1 MKFIPKIKQIIGG
14 KIPGILKDPLTGLTF
29 NGPFVQDFLGN
40 FFKGTKITKDS
51 KPLEFV
57 PDEQLAQ
64 QTLGLVNEYRSPTP
78 VEYSKGLFIRYF
90 VKDGRSGIVVEV
102 GKDQY
107 LRERKQNKLYRRTL
121 KVQWYVTG
129 DVEDKIINGYIY
141 PGTRAKNQDVIDQAE
156 KELPGIGQQILK
168 DPTQFVRK

>member
-14 KIPGILKDPLTGLTF
+14 KIPGILKDPISGLKY

-57 PDEQLAQ
+57 PNEQLAQ
-64 QTLGLVNEYRSPTP
+64 ETLGLVNEYRTPSPK
-78 VEYSKGLFIRYF
+78 EYEKGEFIRYF

-107 LRERKQNKLYRRTL
+107 LRERRRNKLYRRTL
-121 KVQWYVTG
+121 KVLWYVTG
-129 DVEDKIINGYIY
+129 EPEDQVINGYLY
-141 PGTRAKNQDVIDQAE
+141 PGTKAKNQDVINQAE
-156 KELPGIGQQILK
+156 KELSGIGEQILK
-168 DPTQFVRK
+168 DPSQFVRK

>member
-14 KIPGILKDPLTGLTF
+14 KIPGILKDPKTGLTF

-57 PDEQLAQ
+57 PNEQAAQ
-64 QTLGLVNEYRSPTP
+64 QTLGLTNEYRQPTP
-78 VEYSKGLFIRYF
+78 SDYSKGLFVRYF

-102 GKDQY
+102 GKEQY

-129 DVEDKIINGYIY
+129 ELEDKVINGYIY
-141 PGTRAKNQDVIDQAE
+141 PGIRAKNQDVINQAE
-156 KELPGIGQQILK
+156 EALSGISDKLLK
-168 DPTQFVRK
+168 HPTQFVRK